1 MGIKQNIEEIKKITD
16 KFGATLLV
24 VSKYHTEEE
33 ILECY
38 NCGIK
43 CFGENKVQD
52 MVAKI
57 EALPKDIDWH
67 LIGHLQKNKVKYIIG
82 KTKLIHSLDSV
93 SLAEIISQKSLE
105 KNIVT
110 HCLVQVNST
119 GIGDRFGVPYEEL
132 EDFLKKVSVFEGI
145 KIDGLM
151 GMAPITD
158 NPKPYF
164 EKLKASFD
172 KFNNVYYQNGVLSMG
187 MSQDFEEALECGS
200 NLVRVGSKIFV

>member
-1 MGIKQNIEEIKKITD
+1 MGIKQNIERIKNITD

-38 NCGIK
+38 NCGIR

-57 EALPKDIDWH
+57 EALPKDIEWH

-93 SLAEIISQKSLE
+93 SLAEIISKKSLE
-105 KNIVT
+105 QNVVT

-132 EDFLKKVSVFEGI
+132 EEFLKSVSALEGI

-164 EKLKASFD
+164 EKLKSAFD

-187 MSQDFEEALECGS
+187 MSEDFEEALACGS